1 MHSVGAS
8 SEAAIL
14 SRKSNA
20 FIRKKPTSKPSFSW
34 NRKRHCRRK
43 RKSKHKR
50 EIGRV
55 RAMNTVGDEEGKEDE
70 EEEAMNTVG
79 DEEGKEDEEE
89 EGK

>member
-20 FIRKKPTSKPSFSW
+20 FIRKKPTSKPSFSR
-34 NRKRHCRRK
+34 NRKRHCLRK

-50 EIGRV
+50 EIGRA
-55 RAMNTVGDEEGKEDE
+55 RAMNTVECIVEGK
-70 EEEAMNTVG
+70 G
-79 DEEGKEDEEE
+79 DEE
-89 EGK
+89 EGKWKEKIEE